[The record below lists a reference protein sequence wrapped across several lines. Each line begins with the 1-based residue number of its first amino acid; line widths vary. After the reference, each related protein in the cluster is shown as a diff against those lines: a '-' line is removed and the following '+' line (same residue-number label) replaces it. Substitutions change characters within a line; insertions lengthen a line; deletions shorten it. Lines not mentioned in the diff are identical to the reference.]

1 MMYQRHAFS
10 PLHMSGKIGQ
20 QYWTD
25 QYCRE
30 ETNSLRWIVENQ
42 DKIRADVYQSVQD
55 AIAGEHE
62 IDATTMGHRVI
73 LPATFTGS
81 DRYMARSYQNS
92 MAMVRK
98 FGKPTFFITFTCN
111 PHWQEIVEG
120 LAFFQ
125 HWSGLGKPTPG
136 HYRGDLI
143 CRVFKM
149 KLKQLKKG
157 IMDGKFFGP
166 VQYCFYVVEF
176 QKRGL
181 PHAHILV
188 RLTKQIE
195 TPEEM
200 DGFVSAELPDP
211 ATQPRWHKVVL
222 NNNLHKCNER
232 CMVDGKC
239 SKHFPKAFCSSTKTD
254 KDGYPEYRRRA
265 VDPRNAFVVPHC
277 PILSLLFDCHINV
290 EVCSTIASVKYLYK
304 YVYKGMYCGDK
315 ADVTVTSK
323 NEVHNYSS
331 LRYVS
336 YIEACWHNLGFQCQ
350 WNSHSVEQLPVHL
363 PGMQT
368 VYLPDEE
375 HVMSSSV
382 RRLGEATPLLKF
394 FELCSLPATRTAYPS
409 LKYCDAPE
417 DYVWHVKP
425 RKWLPRTRMMNKIGR
440 LQTVSPRDK
449 ERYCLRVLLVHR
461 ALPTSY
467 ESLRTAN
474 GTVYATFEGACIG
487 LGLMESDSEW
497 FSCMEE
503 ATHFQLPRSLRN
515 LFCIIL
521 AFCNPTDVFNLWTQ
535 FYPALSEDFE
545 FRLATDPNKDI
556 NVLGNTLTHI
566 DYCLQS
572 MGLNLQAFVDAN
584 KLPPI
589 PATFVVD
596 ADLDPNPFLAEE
608 MRFLAR
614 EKTKLEDIRQG
625 LSTGTQ
631 QHKDFFAQVTEA
643 VREPNQGRL
652 FLLEGEGGSGKTYIS
667 QIILAEVRLQGKI
680 ALAVA
685 SSGLAALL
693 LMGGR
698 TAHSR
703 FGIPTKQV
711 PSDTMSCTYNVK
723 SNQSAMLKAAA
734 LIIWDEISMVHRYS
748 IEAVDRMF
756 QDIMKNDLP
765 FGGKV
770 VIFSGDFKQL

>member
-1 MMYQRHAFS
+1 
-10 PLHMSGKIGQ
+10 
-20 QYWTD
+20 
-25 QYCRE
+25 
-30 ETNSLRWIVENQ
+30 
-42 DKIRADVYQSVQD
+42 
-55 AIAGEHE
+55 
-62 IDATTMGHRVI
+62 MGHRVI

-81 DRYMARSYQNS
+81 DRFMARSYQNS

-111 PHWQEIVEG
+111 PQWQEIVDG

-222 NNNLHKCNER
+222 NNNLHKCNDR

-254 KDGYPEYRRRA
+254 KDGYPEYRRRP

-304 YVYKGMYCGDK
+304 YVYKGMCCGDK

-409 LKYCDAPE
+409 LKYCDVPE

-467 ESLRTAN
+467 ESLRSAN
-474 GTVYATFEGACIG
+474 GTVYATFEDACIG

-535 FYPALSEDFE
+535 FYPALSEDMSFVWPPTPT
-545 FRLATDPNKDI
+545 RT
-556 NVLGNTLTHI
+556 
-566 DYCLQS
+566 S
-572 MGLNLQAFVDAN
+572 MCWA
-584 KLPPI
+584 I
-589 PATFVVD
+589 
-596 ADLDPNPFLAEE
+596 
-608 MRFLAR
+608 
-614 EKTKLEDIRQG
+614 
-625 LSTGTQ
+625 
-631 QHKDFFAQVTEA
+631 H
-643 VREPNQGRL
+643 
-652 FLLEGEGGSGKTYIS
+652 
-667 QIILAEVRLQGKI
+667 
-680 ALAVA
+680 
-685 SSGLAALL
+685 
-693 LMGGR
+693 
-698 TAHSR
+698 
-703 FGIPTKQV
+703 
-711 PSDTMSCTYNVK
+711 
-723 SNQSAMLKAAA
+723 
-734 LIIWDEISMVHRYS
+734 
-748 IEAVDRMF
+748 
-756 QDIMKNDLP
+756 
-765 FGGKV
+765 
-770 VIFSGDFKQL
+770 